1 MRSSFLL
8 TVSSF
13 LSECS
18 VGFILSDSFIKV
30 INPELIIRVRGLVN
44 EGSSGE
50 VSKNLPEVLNESLPL
65 VDSENLPGDANEIFS
80 GDVNG
85 NHTGADS
92 DNLPEEF
99 KNLKTVTLYEDLW
112 HTKGDI
118 VRNRLLA
125 ILGRGEAIF
134 ARKCAVI
141 KLNRDVAAGFLD
153 KNHLLGYSTCKYR
166 YGLVYNREIVAV
178 ATFSASRPMKRGEV
192 IVDSYEW
199 VRYANLGSKRI
210 VGGMGKIM
218 NHFVKAE
225 RVQEI
230 MSYADIDWGDGD
242 VYRKLGFTLAGKTPP
257 IEFYVNRDTFERI
270 SVKKLRNDLKYKSIP
285 ESDMVLIRNSGN
297 LKFLRLFSLL

>member
-18 VGFILSDSFIKV
+18 IEFILSDSFIKV

-44 EGSSGE
+44 EESSEEIGENLPEYVKENLSGE
-50 VSKNLPEVLNESLPL
+50 VGE
-65 VDSENLPGDANEIFS
+65 
-80 GDVNG
+80 

-92 DNLPEEF
+92 ENLPEDVQ
-99 KNLKTVTLYEDLW
+99 NLKTVTLYEDLW

-199 VRYANLGSKRI
+199 VRYANLGSKRV

-218 NHFVKAE
+218 NHFVKE
-225 RVQEI
+225 HRVQEI

-242 VYRKLGFTLAGKTPP
+242 VYRKLGFTLVGETLP

>member
-1 MRSSFLL
+1 MMRSSFIL
-8 TVSSF
+8 TVSTF

-18 VGFILSDSFIKV
+18 VEFILSDGFIKIV
-30 INPELIIRVRGLVN
+30 NPELIIMIRGLSKKVN
-44 EGSSGE
+44 PGE
-50 VSKNLPEVLNESLPL
+50 VN
-65 VDSENLPGDANEIFS
+65 ENLPGDSNENFH
-80 GDVNG
+80 GD
-85 NHTGADS
+85 
-92 DNLPEEF
+92 DNEKDPEKF
-99 KNLKTVTLYEDLW
+99 KKLKTITLYEDLW
-112 HTKGDI
+112 ITKGEI

-125 ILGRGEAIF
+125 LLGRGDVIF

-141 KLNRDVAAGFLD
+141 NLNREVAAGFLD

-178 ATFSASRPMKRGEV
+178 AAFSASRPMKRGEV

-199 VRYANLGSKRI
+199 VRYANLGSKRV

-218 NHFVKAE
+218 NHFVKEE

-242 VYRKLGFTLAGKTPP
+242 VYRKLGFKLVGETPP

-270 SVKKLRNDLKYKSIP
+270 SVKKLRNDLKYRYIP
-285 ESDMVLIRNSGN
+285 ESEMILVRNSGN
-297 LKFLRLFSLL
+297 LKFLRLFTLL